1 MSSHRFRTTHVGSLP
16 RGEALAAMLI
26 AREAGNHV
34 DEDGF
39 LNAVESRVDEMLA
52 RQIDAGI
59 DWVND
64 GEQGRA
70 GFQTYIAE
78 RMTGFGAESRRA
90 PSLDFDEFPTYAA
103 MARRGMG
110 PVAKIRNAPMATGAV
125 RYESTQAIDAE
136 CAMLARA
143 LEKRGLSAA
152 DAFLTAPSPGIVAT
166 TLHNGHYDSHADYL
180 DALTQAL
187 RTEYQAILD
196 AGFSLQIDA
205 PDLAMERCIF
215 FKTLSTEDFVVRVEE
230 HLEAINAATA
240 GLPIHRIRLHC
251 CWGNWDGPHLHD
263 VPLADLLPILLRA
276 RVGAFSIP
284 FANPRHQHEYSAL
297 GASGLPKDTLLLP
310 GIIDTTCNYVEHPE
324 VVARRIAEA
333 VQAVGDAERV
343 VPCTDCGFGTFAGY
357 ELVAEELVWEKLRVL
372 RSGADLAA
380 ARL

>member
-1 MSSHRFRTTHVGSLP
+1 MTSHRFRTTHVGSLP

-26 AREAGNHV
+26 AREAGKVV
-34 DEDGF
+34 DEDAF
-39 LNAVESRVDEMLA
+39 AEAVETRVDDMLA
-52 RQIDAGI
+52 GQIEAGL

-78 RMTGFGAESRRA
+78 RMTGFSGESSRA
-90 PSLDFDEFPTYAA
+90 PSLDHDEFPTFSA

-110 PVAKIRNAPMATGAV
+110 PIAKIRNAPMATGAV
-125 RYESTQAIDAE
+125 GYRSTAAIDAE
-136 CAMLARA
+136 CALLAGR
-143 LEKRGLSAA
+143 LEKRGLPTA

-166 TLHNGHYDSHADYL
+166 TLHNGYYDSHADYL

-187 RTEYQAILD
+187 KTEYKAILD

-215 FKTLSTEDFVVRVEE
+215 FKDLSTEDFVGRAGE
-230 HLEAINAATA
+230 HLDAINAAIE
-240 GLPIHRIRLHC
+240 GLPRERIRLHC
-251 CWGNWDGPHLHD
+251 CWGNWDGPHIHD
-263 VPLADLLPILLRA
+263 VPLTDLLPVLSRA

-284 FANPRHQHEYSAL
+284 FANPRHQHEYTAL
-297 GASGLPKDTLLLP
+297 HLHGLPKDALLLP

-324 VVARRIAEA
+324 VIAGRII
-333 VQAVGDAERV
+333 QAVEALGDAERV
-343 VPCTDCGFGTFAGY
+343 VPSTDCGFGTFAGY
-357 ELVAEELVWEKLRVL
+357 EFVAEELVWEKLRAL
-372 RSGADLAA
+372 RSGADAAA